1 MKKTWAC
8 LLLGL
13 LMTVPVYLLLVTSE
27 PVRAWSASNASYAA
41 FQPLFRA
48 LNSVGGE
55 QHEDIITTVWLL
67 LSFVIALALATL
79 AVGLATRWRRRGAR
93 P

>member
-1 MKKTWAC
+1 MKKIWAC

-27 PVRAWSASNASYAA
+27 PVRAWSAGDASYTA

-55 QHEDIITTVWLL
+55 QNEDIVTAVWLL

-79 AVGLATRWRRRGAR
+79 AVGLAARRRRRGAR